1 MEFVLILRT
10 DLEEVNHH
18 VQVILLLFLRVHLL
32 NEVEEQIK
40 VHIDLCLDQNFP
52 QLVKGNQSVLVLVH
66 IIKEVLDVVHLE

>member
-40 VHIDLCLDQNFP
+40 VHIDVCLDQNFS

>member
-40 VHIDLCLDQNFP
+40 VHIDVCLDQNSP